1 MARKR
6 MFSLLVVDTDEF
18 LDMPSSTQSLYYHL
32 GMRADDDGF
41 VSSPK
46 RIVKLVNCSDDDLK
60 LLIAKGFIIPFDSG
74 IIAIKHWKLNN
85 DLKKDRYTP
94 TIYLNEKS
102 TLRVNKN
109 RVYSI
114 VGNNLET
121 KWIQNGNKLDTQYSK
136 DKNSIDKY
144 SIDKSS
150 IELGKYRDSI
160 EKVEDRENIDNRGY
174 GGKKERERKEPNE
187 TSCPQYSSPSYP
199 QSQQLTANDIV
210 DLFNDICTTYPTVD
224 GITQYS
230 TALSNSL
237 MFDRYSKA
245 DYSTIFQKAEQS
257 SNLKARTHDEESPV
271 DFGWILEHSK
281 EIKDGAFDN

>member
-41 VSSPK
+41 VSSPRK
-46 RIVKLVNCSDDDLK
+46 IVKLVNCSDDDLK

-109 RVYSI
+109 KVYSI

-121 KWIQNGNKLDTQYSK
+121 KWIQNGNKLDTQYST

-144 SIDKSS
+144 SIEKYSKEY
-150 IELGKYRDSI
+150 IEQKQ
-160 EKVEDRENIDNRGY
+160 EENQEQIQEQKQV
-174 GGKKERERKEPNE
+174 KKEKKPKETHNSIIENYTINEDLRE
-187 TSCPQYSSPSYP
+187 
-199 QSQQLTANDIV
+199 
-210 DLFNDICTTYPTVD
+210 
-224 GITQYS
+224 
-230 TALSNSL
+230 ALKGFVE
-237 MFDRYSKA
+237 MR
-245 DYSTIFQKAEQS
+245 
-257 SNLKARTHDEESPV
+257 
-271 DFGWILEHSK
+271 K
-281 EIKDGAFDN
+281 EIKKPITTKGLKIALGKLDKWALDDLTKIDIVNQSIERSWSGLFPLNKNNNQYNKKPNREELPF

>member
-46 RIVKLVNCSDDDLK
+46 KIVKLVNCSNDDLK

-74 IIAIKHWKLNN
+74 IIAIRHWKLNN

-109 RVYSI
+109 KVYSI
-114 VGNNLET
+114 DGNNLET
-121 KWIQNGNKLDTQYSK
+121 KRIQNGNKLDTQYSIDKNSK
-136 DKNSIDKY
+136 DKNSKDKNSKEY
-144 SIDKSS
+144 IVQNQ
-150 IELGKYRDSI
+150 EENQE
-160 EKVEDRENIDNRGY
+160 EKQV
-174 GGKKERERKEPNE
+174 KKEKKPKETHNSIIENYTINDDLRE
-187 TSCPQYSSPSYP
+187 
-199 QSQQLTANDIV
+199 
-210 DLFNDICTTYPTVD
+210 
-224 GITQYS
+224 
-230 TALSNSL
+230 ALKGFVE
-237 MFDRYSKA
+237 MR
-245 DYSTIFQKAEQS
+245 
-257 SNLKARTHDEESPV
+257 
-271 DFGWILEHSK
+271 K
-281 EIKDGAFDN
+281 EIKKPITTKGLKIALGKLDKWALDDLTKIDIVNQSIERSWSGLFPLNKNNNQYNKKPNREELPFWWIKKKHKKF

>member
-144 SIDKSS
+144 SKEY
-150 IELGKYRDSI
+150 IEQKQEENQEQI
-160 EKVEDRENIDNRGY
+160 QEQKQVKKEKV
-174 GGKKERERKEPNE
+174 KKEKKPKETHNSIIENYTINEDLRE
-187 TSCPQYSSPSYP
+187 
-199 QSQQLTANDIV
+199 
-210 DLFNDICTTYPTVD
+210 
-224 GITQYS
+224 
-230 TALSNSL
+230 ALKGFVE
-237 MFDRYSKA
+237 MR
-245 DYSTIFQKAEQS
+245 
-257 SNLKARTHDEESPV
+257 
-271 DFGWILEHSK
+271 K
-281 EIKDGAFDN
+281 EIKKPITTKGLKIALGKLDKWALDDLTKIDIVNQSIERSWSGLFPLNKNNNQYNKKPNREELPFWWIKKKHKKF

>member
-46 RIVKLVNCSDDDLK
+46 KIVKLVNCSNDDLK

-74 IIAIKHWKLNN
+74 IIAIRHWKLNN

-109 RVYSI
+109 KVYSI
-114 VGNNLET
+114 DGNNLET
-121 KWIQNGNKLDTQYSK
+121 KRIQNGNKLDTQYSI
-136 DKNSIDKY
+136 DKNSIDKNSKEY
-144 SIDKSS
+144 IVQKQ
-150 IELGKYRDSI
+150 EENQE
-160 EKVEDRENIDNRGY
+160 EKQV
-174 GGKKERERKEPNE
+174 KKEKKPKETHNSIIENYTINDDLRE
-187 TSCPQYSSPSYP
+187 
-199 QSQQLTANDIV
+199 
-210 DLFNDICTTYPTVD
+210 
-224 GITQYS
+224 
-230 TALSNSL
+230 ALKGFVE
-237 MFDRYSKA
+237 MR
-245 DYSTIFQKAEQS
+245 
-257 SNLKARTHDEESPV
+257 
-271 DFGWILEHSK
+271 K
-281 EIKDGAFDN
+281 EIKKPITTKGLKIALGKLDKWALDDLTKIDIVNQSIERSWSGLFPLNKNNNQYNKKPNREELPFWWIKKKHKKF

>member
-41 VSSPK
+41 VSSPRK
-46 RIVKLVNCSDDDLK
+46 IVKLVNCSDDDLK

-150 IELGKYRDSI
+150 IDKEIYVQPEVATPPELTPKKKTSRFLPPTEEEVKQYCL
-160 EKVEDRENIDNRGY
+160 ENGY
-174 GGKKERERKEPNE
+174 TLDAQR
-187 TSCPQYSSPSYP
+187 
-199 QSQQLTANDIV
+199 
-210 DLFNDICTTYPTVD
+210 F
-224 GITQYS
+224 
-230 TALSNSL
+230 
-237 MFDRYSKA
+237 
-245 DYSTIFQKAEQS
+245 
-257 SNLKARTHDEESPV
+257 V
-271 DFGWILEHSK
+271 DFYECKGWMVGK
-281 EIKDGAFDN
+281 NKMKNWKAAVRTWARKDQGGVRDEPEPTNSIRLW

>member
-46 RIVKLVNCSDDDLK
+46 KIVKLVNCSNDDLK

-74 IIAIKHWKLNN
+74 IIAIRHWKLNN

-109 RVYSI
+109 KVYSI
-114 VGNNLET
+114 DGNNLET

-136 DKNSIDKY
+136 DKNSKDKNSIDKY
-144 SIDKSS
+144 SKDKKSKEY
-150 IELGKYRDSI
+150 IEQKQ
-160 EKVEDRENIDNRGY
+160 EENQEQIQEQKQV
-174 GGKKERERKEPNE
+174 KKEKKPKETHNSIIENYTINEDLRE
-187 TSCPQYSSPSYP
+187 
-199 QSQQLTANDIV
+199 
-210 DLFNDICTTYPTVD
+210 
-224 GITQYS
+224 
-230 TALSNSL
+230 ALKGFVE
-237 MFDRYSKA
+237 MR
-245 DYSTIFQKAEQS
+245 
-257 SNLKARTHDEESPV
+257 
-271 DFGWILEHSK
+271 K
-281 EIKDGAFDN
+281 EIKKPITAKGLKIALGKLDKWALDDLTKIDIVNQSIERSWSGLFPLNKNNNQYNQEQKKKSRIEELLF

>member
-46 RIVKLVNCSDDDLK
+46 KIVKLVNCSNDDLK

-74 IIAIKHWKLNN
+74 IIAIRHWKLNN

-109 RVYSI
+109 KVYSI
-114 VGNNLET
+114 DGNNLKT
-121 KWIQNGNKLDTQYSK
+121 KRIQNGNKLDTQYSI
-136 DKNSIDKY
+136 DKNSIDKNSKEY
-144 SIDKSS
+144 IVQKQ
-150 IELGKYRDSI
+150 EENQE
-160 EKVEDRENIDNRGY
+160 EKQV
-174 GGKKERERKEPNE
+174 KKEKKPKETHNSIIENYTINDDLRE
-187 TSCPQYSSPSYP
+187 
-199 QSQQLTANDIV
+199 
-210 DLFNDICTTYPTVD
+210 
-224 GITQYS
+224 
-230 TALSNSL
+230 ALKGFVE
-237 MFDRYSKA
+237 MR
-245 DYSTIFQKAEQS
+245 
-257 SNLKARTHDEESPV
+257 
-271 DFGWILEHSK
+271 K
-281 EIKDGAFDN
+281 EIKKPITTKGLKIALGKLDKWALDDLTKIDIVNQSIERSWSGLFPLNKNNNQYNKKPNREELPFWWIKKKHKKF

>member
-41 VSSPK
+41 VSSPRK
-46 RIVKLVNCSDDDLK
+46 IVKLVNCSDDDLK

-121 KWIQNGNKLDTQYSK
+121 KWIQNGDKLDTQYSK

-144 SIDKSS
+144 SIDKKSKEY
-150 IELGKYRDSI
+150 IEQKQ
-160 EKVEDRENIDNRGY
+160 EENQEQIQEQKQV
-174 GGKKERERKEPNE
+174 KKEKKPKETHNSIIENYTINEDLRE
-187 TSCPQYSSPSYP
+187 
-199 QSQQLTANDIV
+199 
-210 DLFNDICTTYPTVD
+210 
-224 GITQYS
+224 
-230 TALSNSL
+230 ALKGFVE
-237 MFDRYSKA
+237 MR
-245 DYSTIFQKAEQS
+245 
-257 SNLKARTHDEESPV
+257 
-271 DFGWILEHSK
+271 K
-281 EIKDGAFDN
+281 EIKKTITTKGLKIALGKLDKWALDDLTKIDIVNQSIERSWSGLFPLNKNNNQYNQEQKKKSRIEELLF

>member
-46 RIVKLVNCSDDDLK
+46 KIVKLVNCSNDDLK

-74 IIAIKHWKLNN
+74 IIAIRHWKLNN

-109 RVYSI
+109 KVYSI
-114 VGNNLET
+114 DGNNLET
-121 KWIQNGNKLDTQYSK
+121 KWIQNGNKLDTQYSIDKNSK
-136 DKNSIDKY
+136 DKNSKEYIVQKQ
-144 SIDKSS
+144 
-150 IELGKYRDSI
+150 EENQE
-160 EKVEDRENIDNRGY
+160 EKQV
-174 GGKKERERKEPNE
+174 KKEKKPKETHNSIIENYTINDDLRE
-187 TSCPQYSSPSYP
+187 
-199 QSQQLTANDIV
+199 
-210 DLFNDICTTYPTVD
+210 
-224 GITQYS
+224 
-230 TALSNSL
+230 ALKGFVE
-237 MFDRYSKA
+237 MR
-245 DYSTIFQKAEQS
+245 
-257 SNLKARTHDEESPV
+257 
-271 DFGWILEHSK
+271 K
-281 EIKDGAFDN
+281 EIKKPITTKGLKIALGKLDKWALDDLTKIDIVNQSIERSWSGLFPLNKNNNQYNKKPNREELPF

>member
-41 VSSPK
+41 VSSPRK
-46 RIVKLVNCSDDDLK
+46 IVKLVNCSDDDLK

-114 VGNNLET
+114 VGNNLDT

-144 SIDKSS
+144 SIDKKSKEY
-150 IELGKYRDSI
+150 IEQKQ
-160 EKVEDRENIDNRGY
+160 EENQEQIQEQKQV
-174 GGKKERERKEPNE
+174 KKEKKPKETHNSIIENYTINDDLRE
-187 TSCPQYSSPSYP
+187 
-199 QSQQLTANDIV
+199 
-210 DLFNDICTTYPTVD
+210 
-224 GITQYS
+224 
-230 TALSNSL
+230 ALKGFVE
-237 MFDRYSKA
+237 MR
-245 DYSTIFQKAEQS
+245 
-257 SNLKARTHDEESPV
+257 
-271 DFGWILEHSK
+271 K
-281 EIKDGAFDN
+281 EIKKPITTKGLKIALGKLDKWALDDLTKIDIVNQSIERSWSGLFPLNKNNNQYNQEQKKKSRIEELLF